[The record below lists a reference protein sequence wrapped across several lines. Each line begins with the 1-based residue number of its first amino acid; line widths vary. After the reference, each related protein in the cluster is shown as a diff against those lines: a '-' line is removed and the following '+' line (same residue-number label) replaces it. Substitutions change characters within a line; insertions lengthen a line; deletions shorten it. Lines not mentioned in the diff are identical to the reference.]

1 MLKNSP
7 KTLKWVYYNNKKKK
21 LFGIHTNGNYLIK
34 MNGILVQIPKEK
46 FTK

>member
-1 MLKNSP
+1 MS
-7 KTLKWVYYNNKKKK
+7 WIIYNGKRKKS
-21 LFGIHTNGNYLIK
+21 FGIHTNGNYLIK